1 MAKIMMKNW
10 SGVRMRVVL
19 VRWIFRI
26 VNGILGGVRA
36 VSRCGGMWDE
46 VPGFCDRVDGD
57 GSDWLIAPCM

>member
-36 VSRCGGMWDE
+36 VNRCGMWDE
-46 VPGFCDRVDGD
+46 VSGFCDRVDGD